1 MRLSVADFIGYAQ
14 ALSPQRTIGLLV
26 EMECILLFNCVDYI
40 NHHEG
45 IMTPIQMERG
55 AVMSGRGTYWSASVL
70 RRRGWTEELMREL
83 LPKPERVVSGS
94 RTIRV
99 WEKEDVR
106 AEEGS
111 PRFLQQSREARKSA
125 SGVKHAQALL
135 SQAWEEVEKDASAPW
150 LLAGYY
156 HSALLTRLSGAAG
169 NRSPSAAQTA
179 AWMNEFLA
187 LERRCEER
195 HLRGTLRLFLRAGSW
210 LGECAG
216 QALAREVLSRYPQ
229 VLRGASAQVLAEFSA
244 AQPEADAEAMLRAE
258 GFPVS
263 LLYKEGLAAVWS
275 VWYVPQAIRT
285 SLSLLIALNP
295 KDEYPEARAM
305 RRHFIL
311 HLGGTNTGKTYAGF
325 QRLKQ
330 VRSGVYLAP
339 LRLLALEAQ
348 ETLLEAGVDCSLTTG
363 EEEDAR
369 EWDTHTA
376 ATAEKLDL
384 KRYYDAAVIDECQ
397 MIADPQRGYAWTRAI
412 LGVLAPEV
420 HLCAAP
426 EAERLLIRLIES
438 CGDSFEVEVH
448 KRTTPLVC
456 MTRTVDYHR
465 VQPGDALITFS
476 KVGVLSVAEDLRQS
490 GKEPAIIYG
499 ALPYSTRRRQMEGF
513 LKGEMQYIVSTDAIG
528 MGLNLPIRRII
539 FLETEKF
546 DGVERRELKPEE
558 IRQIAGRA
566 GRFGMYNRG
575 YVGAAQGLPIIRA
588 GLEAVIPPLDHAVA
602 GFSDLVLQA
611 EFDLL
616 EVLTEWNKMPTVEP
630 YRKLDISRYI
640 TLISKMREMGF
651 TLTREQELKA
661 ANIPFDETEEAL
673 RELFFSFLRRWQQG
687 EEIEQP
693 GMPEG
698 DPTLPELEQYYRKLD
713 LYFSFAK
720 TFGCPVDED
729 RLYDSRERVAD
740 EIHEILL
747 HRLRNN
753 IRFCDRCGK
762 ALPLYHRGRLCDECF
777 RRERK
782 GAPAWRTGR

>member
-1 MRLSVADFIGYAQ
+1 
-14 ALSPQRTIGLLV
+14 
-26 EMECILLFNCVDYI
+26 
-40 NHHEG
+40 
-45 IMTPIQMERG
+45 
-55 AVMSGRGTYWSASVL
+55 MSGRTGGKSWSATVL
-70 RRRGWTEELMREL
+70 RKRGWTNELMKQL
-83 LPKPERVVSGS
+83 LPKPRILMSNG
-94 RTIRV
+94 RTVRMWSQEEV
-99 WEKEDVR
+99 RR
-106 AEEGS
+106 AEKDVS
-111 PRFLQQSREARKSA
+111 F
-125 SGVKHAQALL
+125 AQARRDPELRGAALRAAAPGVRHASRLL
-135 SQAWEEVEKDASAPW
+135 AMAWEEAEKDGSAPW

-156 HSALLTRLSGAAG
+156 HAAILARLASVP
-169 NRSPSAAQTA
+169 RSRTFGQGQAIGQ
-179 AWMNEFLA
+179 MREFLS
-187 LERRCEER
+187 LEENCTGK
-195 HLRGTLRLFLRAGSW
+195 HLAAVLKNFLRAVPW
-210 LGECAG
+210 MGECSSHA
-216 QALAREVLSRYPQ
+216 QARAALERYPQ

-244 AQPEADAEAMLRAE
+244 AQPEADPEAILKTE
-258 GFPVS
+258 GFPTAQ
-263 LLYKEGLAAVWS
+263 LFQEGLGAVWS

-285 SLSLLIALNP
+285 SLRLLIALNP

-325 QRLKQ
+325 QRLRQ
-330 VRSGVYLAP
+330 ARSGVYLAP

-363 EEEDAR
+363 EEEDSR

-376 ATAEKLDL
+376 ATAEKLDM
-384 KRYYDAAVIDECQ
+384 RRHYDVAVIDECQ
-397 MIADPQRGYAWTRAI
+397 MIADGQRGYAWTRAI
-412 LGVLAPEV
+412 LGVLSPEV

-426 EAERLLIRLIES
+426 EAEDLLVRLIES
-438 CGDSFEVEVH
+438 CGDTYEIERH
-448 KRTTPLVC
+448 KRATPLVC

-476 KVGVLSVAEDLRQS
+476 KIGVLSVAEDLRQS

-513 LKGEMQYIVSTDAIG
+513 LNGEMKYIVSTDAIG

-575 YVGAAQGLPIIRA
+575 YVGATQGLPIIRA
-588 GLEAVIPPLDHAVA
+588 GLEADIPPLDYAVA

-640 TLISKMREMGF
+640 ALISKMREMGF
-651 TLTREQELKA
+651 TLTREQELRA

-673 RELFFSFLRRWQQG
+673 RELFFAFLRRWQQG
-687 EEIEQP
+687 EDIEQP
-693 GMPEG
+693 GLPEG
-698 DPTLPELEQYYRKLD
+698 EPTLPELELYCRKLD
-713 LYFSFAK
+713 LYYSFAK
-720 TFGCPVDED
+720 AFSCPVDEE
-729 RLYDSRERVAD
+729 RLYDSREAAAD
-740 EIHEILL
+740 EINEILL

-753 IRFCDRCGK
+753 IRFCQACGK
-762 ALPLYHRGRLCDECF
+762 ALPLYHRGRLCDGCYQ
-777 RRERK
+777 RERK
-782 GAPAWRTGR
+782 DRGQRFGRRDS

>member
-1 MRLSVADFIGYAQ
+1 
-14 ALSPQRTIGLLV
+14 
-26 EMECILLFNCVDYI
+26 
-40 NHHEG
+40 
-45 IMTPIQMERG
+45 
-55 AVMSGRGTYWSASVL
+55 MSGRAGGKSWSATVL
-70 RRRGWTEELMREL
+70 RKRGWTNDQMKQL
-83 LPKPERVVSGS
+83 LPKPRILMSNGRPVRMWSQEEVR
-94 RTIRV
+94 
-99 WEKEDVR
+99 R
-106 AEEGS
+106 AERDRSFTQARENPELRGAALRAAA
-111 PRFLQQSREARKSA
+111 PGARHAGRLLAQS
-125 SGVKHAQALL
+125 
-135 SQAWEEVEKDASAPW
+135 WEEAEREDSAPW
-150 LLAGYY
+150 LLAGHY
-156 HSALLTRLSGAAG
+156 HAAILARLGSLP
-169 NRSPSAAQTA
+169 RSWAFGQSQSIGQLREFLSLERGRPCADVTA
-179 AWMNEFLA
+179 A
-187 LERRCEER
+187 
-195 HLRGTLRLFLRAGSW
+195 LRSFLRAVPW
-210 LGECAG
+210 LGECADHAEARA
-216 QALAREVLSRYPQ
+216 ALERYPQ
-229 VLRGASAQVLAEFSA
+229 VLRALSAQALEAFSA
-244 AQPEADAEAMLRAE
+244 AQPEADPEAMLRAP
-258 GFPVS
+258 GFPA
-263 LLYKEGLAAVWS
+263 LQLFQEGLAAVWS

-305 RRHFIL
+305 RRHFVL

-330 VRSGVYLAP
+330 ARSGVYLAP

-363 EEEDAR
+363 EEEDSR
-369 EWDTHTA
+369 TWDTHTA

-384 KRYYDAAVIDECQ
+384 KRYYDVAVIDECQ

-426 EAERLLIRLIES
+426 EAEDLLVRLIES
-438 CGDSFEVEVH
+438 CGDSCEVEIH
-448 KRTTPLVC
+448 KRTTPLIC

-513 LKGEMQYIVSTDAIG
+513 LKGEMEYIVSTDAIG

-539 FLETEKF
+539 FMETEKF

-566 GRFGMYNRG
+566 GRYGMYNKG
-575 YVGAAQGLPIIRA
+575 YVGAVQGLPIIRA
-588 GLEAVIPPLDHAVA
+588 GLEAVIPPLSHAVA

-630 YRKLDISRYI
+630 YRKLDITRYI

-651 TLTREQELKA
+651 TLTREQELRA

-687 EEIEQP
+687 EDVEQP
-693 GMPEG
+693 GLPEG

-720 TFGCPVDED
+720 AFGCPVDEE
-729 RLYDSRERVAD
+729 RLYDSREQVAD
-740 EIHEILL
+740 EINEILL

-753 IRFCDRCGK
+753 IRFCQLCGK
-762 ALPLYHRGRLCDECF
+762 ALPLYHRGRLCDQCYQ
-777 RRERK
+777 RERK
-782 GAPAWRTGR
+782 NRARRPGGEDK